1 MTSILQC
8 PVCRKPL
15 LLSADGYQC
24 AANHAFDA
32 AKQGYVNLLLAHKKN
47 SREPGDNP
55 DMVQSRR
62 RFLDRGHYDQ
72 VSDAINRTVGST
84 LAGSSQGNEPRI
96 LDAGCGEGFYL
107 KRLKDA
113 LALNTAERSA
123 INYFG
128 VDISKSAVRAATQRD
143 KSVDWFV
150 ASINELPFAD
160 DCLDIVLNV
169 FSPANAAEF
178 ARTLK
183 ESGSL
188 VVVTPGP
195 KHLNGL
201 REVIYPVVREH
212 GEASI
217 AEKTKGIFT
226 ESFVSRV
233 TYPLE
238 LASNQEIM
246 DLLSMTP
253 YFWNIDRATKAKV
266 EALNRLMLDVD
277 VEIRVFRKDVHKA
290 DAAPA

>member
-8 PVCRKPL
+8 PVCGKPL

-24 AANHAFDA
+24 SANHAFDA
-32 AKQGYVNLLLAHKKN
+32 AKQGYVNLLLANKKH
-47 SREPGDNP
+47 SREPGDSP

-62 RFLDRGHYDQ
+62 RFLDRGHYDR
-72 VSDAINRTVGST
+72 VSDGINSAVRSLLSRSAHGGS
-84 LAGSSQGNEPRI
+84 NI

-113 LALNTAERSA
+113 LATSGEAYGPVNC
-123 INYFG
+123 FG

-143 KSVDWFV
+143 KNVDWFV
-150 ASINELPFAD
+150 ASINELPFSD
-160 DCLDIVLNV
+160 VSLDIVLNV
-169 FSPANAAEF
+169 FSPANIVEF

-183 ESGSL
+183 DPGSF

-212 GEASI
+212 GEPSI

-277 VEIRVFRKDVHKA
+277 VEIRVFNKFAKRNETS
-290 DAAPA
+290 